1 MYAVELDRSKRLL
14 VISALGHVTA
24 QQVNGVAQSV
34 RELLQQ
40 TAPGFHVLADFRWLE
55 SMDSTAAP
63 HLAEIMDELTKKGVG
78 SVTRVFSDPRKDIGL
93 NILSQF
99 HYEPNVSITTF
110 ETLADA
116 VQSIVVKTDSSSA

>member
-1 MYAVELDRSKRLL
+1 LPKAYAKFCIRPRPDFTSWR
-14 VISALGHVTA
+14 ISAGWNQWIL
-24 QQVNGVAQSV
+24 
-34 RELLQQ
+34 
-40 TAPGFHVLADFRWLE
+40 P
-55 SMDSTAAP
+55 P
-63 HLAEIMDELTKKGVG
+63 PLTLPKSWTRSLRKGVG

-116 VQSIVVKTDSSSA
+116 VQSIIVKADSLSA